1 MNKENLLETLKER
14 FENNMQRHPDY
25 KWQHVLSKF
34 SKNPQAYKTI
44 QQMEST
50 GGEPDVIGIDHE
62 SGKFIYCD
70 CSIESPLGRRSLCY
84 DQEAWEKR
92 KANKPSGTAKG
103 MAKDFG
109 IQLLT
114 EEMYFHLQTLGDFD
128 LKTSSWLE
136 TPDSI
141 RKKGGAIFGDKRFG
155 RTFIYHNGA
164 DSYYG
169 ARGFRGYFLL

>member
-1 MNKENLLETLKER
+1 
-14 FENNMQRHPDY
+14 MQRHPVH
-25 KWQHVLSKF
+25 KWQDVLSKF
-34 SKNPQAYKTI
+34 SENSQALKTL
-44 QQMEST
+44 QQMEES
-50 GGEPDVIGIDHE
+50 GGEPDVIGNDAE

-70 CSIESPLGRRSLCY
+70 CSAESPVGRRSFCY

-92 KANKPSGTAKG
+92 KVNKPSGTARG

-109 IQLLT
+109 VQLLT
-114 EEMYFHLQTLGDFD
+114 EEMYFHLQSLGDFD

-169 ARGFRGYFLL
+169 SRGFRGYFLL

>member
-1 MNKENLLETLKER
+1 MDKKNLLEILKER
-14 FENNMQRHPDY
+14 FEKNMQRHPDH
-25 KWQHVLSKF
+25 KWQDVLSKF
-34 SKNPQAYKTI
+34 SENPQSLETLQK
-44 QQMEST
+44 MEES
-50 GGEPDVIGIDHE
+50 GGEPDVIGDDAE

-70 CSIESPLGRRSLCY
+70 TSAESPLGRRSLCY
-84 DQEAWEKR
+84 DQEALEKR

-103 MAKDFG
+103 IAEEFG

-114 EEMYFHLQTLGDFD
+114 EKMYFHLQSLGDFD

-136 TPDSI
+136 TPNSI

-169 ARGFRGYFLL
+169 TRGFRGYFLL